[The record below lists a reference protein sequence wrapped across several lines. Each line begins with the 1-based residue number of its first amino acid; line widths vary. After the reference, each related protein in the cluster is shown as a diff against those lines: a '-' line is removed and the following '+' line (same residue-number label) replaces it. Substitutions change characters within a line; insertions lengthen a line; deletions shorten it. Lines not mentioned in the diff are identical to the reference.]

1 MTSISQERAG
11 LAAVGWWLRTRE
23 QARFQRSYTDARA
36 VTEPATRVFV
46 HITITNPANYA
57 SDDAHARAVESIGIS
72 RFPSTGISYNRL
84 FMQSGTAYEGQ
95 PIGRRGAHTVN
106 DFKRASCSTSG
117 CPGRG
122 APLTAPD
129 WNLNYNARAYVICQ
143 NVGDVV
149 TDKQLDSLAKAI
161 AADKLAGFVVRTAE
175 IHGHRCVSSKSCP
188 GDRMWA
194 RMSALEAL
202 VDGYLRTGLK
212 PPPPPPLPQEDD
224 DMPFITPFGSSQ
236 FRLVSDRV
244 YPISE
249 GTYRMFRDG
258 GVPIK
263 VLANDAIRGLEI
275 ILNGAEADNDAAI
288 AALDAKLGELVDA
301 HVPEPPTP

>member
-1 MTSISQERAG
+1 MTSISQERAA
-11 LAAVGWWLRTRE
+11 LDAVGWWLRSRE

-36 VTEPATRVFV
+36 VVEPATRVFV
-46 HITITNPANYA
+46 HITITNPRNYG

-106 DFKRASCSTSG
+106 DFKRGWCFTGG

-122 APLTAPD
+122 APLTAPN

-143 NVGDVV
+143 NVADVV
-149 TDKQLDSLAKAI
+149 TDKQLNSLAKAI

-188 GDRMWA
+188 AGPMWA
-194 RMSALEAL
+194 RMSALEIL
-202 VDGYLRTGLK
+202 VNDYLRNGLN
-212 PPPPPPLPQEDD
+212 PPPED
-224 DMPFITPFGSSQ
+224 DMPTPAE
-236 FRLVSDRV
+236 LWNHKLSD
-244 YPISE
+244 PH
-249 GTYRMFRDG
+249 DG
-258 GVPIK
+258 VARSAGDLLRFARI
-263 VLANDAIRGLEI
+263 DAYKGWQKTLE
-275 ILNGAEADNDAAI
+275 
-288 AALDAKLGELVDA
+288 LDAEIEALEQDLDMLRAEVIELKEA
-301 HVPEPPTP
+301 HAPVAEPPA